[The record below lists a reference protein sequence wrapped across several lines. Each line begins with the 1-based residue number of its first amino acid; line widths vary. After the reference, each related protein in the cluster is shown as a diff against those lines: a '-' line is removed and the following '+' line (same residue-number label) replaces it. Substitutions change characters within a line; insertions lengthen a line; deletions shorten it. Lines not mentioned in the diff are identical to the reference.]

1 MSWPSTPKTTRSFSL
16 PLVCDENTPLPFTH
30 SFFFFTCM
38 RTLCWGC
45 LGKTGRDTKR
55 AMEGAN
61 RWTDNVYAIRKHCE
75 NQFGMSGS
83 EFDQAFQVPADFDYM
98 E

>member
-1 MSWPSTPKTTRSFSL
+1 
-16 PLVCDENTPLPFTH
+16 
-30 SFFFFTCM
+30 
-38 RTLCWGC
+38 
-45 LGKTGRDTKR
+45 
-55 AMEGAN
+55 MEGAN

>member
-1 MSWPSTPKTTRSFSL
+1 MHNARCSL
-16 PLVCDENTPLPFTH
+16 LLRPVYAC
-30 SFFFFTCM
+30 
-38 RTLCWGC
+38 G
-45 LGKTGRDTKR
+45 TGRDTKR